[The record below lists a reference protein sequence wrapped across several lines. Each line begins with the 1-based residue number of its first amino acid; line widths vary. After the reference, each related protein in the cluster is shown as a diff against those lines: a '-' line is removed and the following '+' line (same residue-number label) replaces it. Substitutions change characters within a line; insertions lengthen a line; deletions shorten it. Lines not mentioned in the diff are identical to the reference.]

1 LEVALPKRF
10 ISVAEGDIV
19 ALRHPEF
26 VQGKKFKLNSLW
38 SNRLRLPTL
47 NFQYFF
53 QRKNFQQQIKWC
65 PDILSHYSFIQ
76 VQFYQLTDCLISL
89 QFRQFAI

>member
-1 LEVALPKRF
+1 LQPNALAYSARLEVALPKRF

-38 SNRLRLPTL
+38 SN
-47 NFQYFF
+47 
-53 QRKNFQQQIKWC
+53 
-65 PDILSHYSFIQ
+65 
-76 VQFYQLTDCLISL
+76 
-89 QFRQFAI
+89 